1 MLTLLAT
8 PIYAS
13 INIRTIKSLFIF
25 TFVSIKF
32 LTKNLSAKTEAV
44 KHLHAV
50 SLLTA
55 EQRRR
60 PIRWQRAMIYFDVT
74 DGAWL
79 DIIIGNVNYI
89 TFQLFMIG
97 SFQ

>member
-1 MLTLLAT
+1 M
-8 PIYAS
+8 
-13 INIRTIKSLFIF
+13 
-25 TFVSIKF
+25 
-32 LTKNLSAKTEAV
+32 KNLSAKTEAV

-50 SLLTA
+50 FLLTA
-55 EQRRR
+55 GQCRR

-74 DGAWL
+74 DGTWL
-79 DIIIGNVNYI
+79 DVVIGNVNYI